1 MRRWI
6 WRWARRAVVLAAL
19 LVLTVPVVRAVQ
31 AWMAAP
37 LEPWHTYIAE
47 EPDAAQLVRM
57 DWAAWMEAEA
67 RVFAGVARDVTAV
80 VARRA
85 PDLGN
90 RYDPRS
96 PMHTPR
102 FTTDWNRSF
111 VLEPEGRPRGAAVL
125 IHGLTDAPYSLRH
138 LAGLY
143 RAHGFTAIAMRMPG
157 HGTVPGGL
165 TQAVWEDWAAAV
177 RVGMREAR
185 RRLGPEAPIHL
196 IGYSNG
202 GALAM
207 LHALDALGDSS
218 LVRPDRIVLVSPMIG
233 VSPFARLAGLAGLPA
248 LLPAFAPAAW
258 LSTLPEFNPF
268 KYNSFP
274 VNAGAQSARL
284 TAAVQARMQAAGRA
298 GRLGE
303 LPFVLTFQ
311 SLVDSTVLTRAVIE
325 RLHAQL
331 PEGRS
336 ELVLFDQNRAAGL
349 EGLIRPAFH
358 AQADS
363 HLPPAPRPFTATIV
377 TNANPATLEM
387 VARTT
392 RAGARESEERA
403 LGVAYPREMY
413 SLSHIALPFPAADSL
428 YGGAPQPPREFGISL
443 GAAAPRGETGMLVMS
458 LDSLARVSWNPF
470 FASMIERIAAE
481 IQAR

>member
-1 MRRWI
+1 MKRWI
-6 WRWARRAVVLAAL
+6 GRWVRRAVVLSAL
-19 LVLTVPVVRAVQ
+19 LVIAVPVVRAVQ

-37 LEPWHTYIAE
+37 LEPWHTHIAD
-47 EPDAAQLVRM
+47 EPDAPRLARM

-67 RVFAGVARDVTAV
+67 RVFEGVAREVTAV
-80 VARRA
+80 VAQRA
-85 PDLGN
+85 PDPGN

-96 PMHTPR
+96 PMHPPR
-102 FTTDWNRSF
+102 FATDWNRSF
-111 VLEPEGRPRGAAVL
+111 VMQPEGTSRGAAVL

-138 LAGLY
+138 VAELY
-143 RAHGFTAIAMRMPG
+143 RAQGFTAIGMRMPG

-165 TQAVWEDWAAAV
+165 TEAVWEDWAAAV
-177 RVGMREAR
+177 RIAMREAR
-185 RRLGPEAPIHL
+185 RRVGPDAPIHL

-207 LHALDALGDSS
+207 LHALDALADAA
-218 LVRPDRIVLVSPMIG
+218 LVRPDRVVLLSPMIG
-233 VSPFARLAGLAGLPA
+233 VSPFARFAGLAGLPA
-248 LLPAFAPAAW
+248 MLPAFAHAAW

-274 VNAGAQSARL
+274 VNAGTQSARL
-284 TAAVQARMQAAGRA
+284 TAAVQERLEAASRA

-325 RLHAQL
+325 RLHARL
-331 PEGRS
+331 PQGRS
-336 ELVLFDQNRAAGL
+336 ELVLFDQNRAARL
-349 EGLIRPAFH
+349 EGLILPAFH
-358 AQADS
+358 GPAEA

-377 TNANPATLEM
+377 TNAHPGTFEV

-392 RAGARESEERA
+392 RAGAREVEEHA
-403 LGVAYPREMY
+403 LGLSFPREMY
-413 SLSHIALPFPAADSL
+413 SLSHIALPFPASDSL
-428 YGGAPQPPREFGISL
+428 YGGAPEPPRAFGISL
-443 GAAAPRGETGMLVMS
+443 GAAAPRGETGMLVMP

-470 FASMIERIAAE
+470 FAQMVERIAAE
-481 IQAR
+481 IPPR